1 MALWGRLITCG
12 PISNRPCTDVC
23 KFFKLTGSSLY
34 GSGAL
39 MPCSL
44 TSDLS
49 RSLTL
54 AVRLAANL
62 RWVASPARG
71 GTSPQKERLLL

>member
-1 MALWGRLITCG
+1 MALWGRLVTCG

-39 MPCSL
+39 MPYSP
-44 TSDLS
+44 TSDPS

-54 AVRLAANL
+54 AALLAARL
-62 RWVASPARG
+62 RWVNGTARG